1 MRDMSERVYAPR
13 NKCIYCGVAYDPLV
27 HPNGFSKEHI
37 IPESIGGRF
46 VALRAVCPECRELTS
61 DTYEKHTIKTIF
73 RIPRILLG
81 IKRKNQKKK
90 EKAGNSLKLPQVAIG
105 KFSTEVSSLNYELE
119 LEQLRFPQIFCLP
132 KFLPSGFLCPPAND
146 GPPKY
151 VYKILISLG
160 NSQQLPKEG
169 IAVKAEFNF
178 FNFGMTLEKLAFSY
192 AVCEGLDKSVDL
204 TDLQDLI
211 FERRTDV
218 YNFVGSF
225 KKSENIAKELHKL
238 SYLFVQ
244 DLAIVRVHL
253 FSCCTTQ
260 SYMVVVGKKKK
271 PSTVRGYIPHLPEAT
286 SVKYSATNDSGAFH
300 MNLEQPNEVDKVQRF
315 VHEIVSDLLQL
326 PAPSAKK

>member
-1 MRDMSERVYAPR
+1 MRDMSEKIYAPR
-13 NKCIYCGVAYDPLV
+13 NKCIYCGVEYDPLI
-27 HPNGFSKEHI
+27 HSGGFSKEHI

-46 VALRAVCPECRELTS
+46 VAPRSVCIECRVLTS
-61 DTYEKHTIKTIF
+61 DTYEKHTINTIF

-105 KFSTEVSSLNYELE
+105 QFSMGISSLSYELE
-119 LEQLRFPQIFCLP
+119 LEQLRFPQVFCLP
-132 KFLPSGFLCPPAND
+132 KFLPSGFLRPPTND
-146 GPPKY
+146 GQPKY
-151 VYKILISLG
+151 AYKILISLG
-160 NSQQLPKEG
+160 NLQQLPSEG

-178 FNFGMTLEKLAFSY
+178 FNYGMTLAKIAFSY
-192 AVCEGLDKSVDL
+192 AVCEGLDKSVNL

-225 KKSENIAKELHKL
+225 EKAEKIAKELHKL

-260 SYMVVVGKKKK
+260 SYMVIIGKKKK
-271 PSTVRGYIPHLPEAT
+271 LSSVRGYIPNLPQAT
-286 SVKYSATNDSGAFH
+286 STTYSAANDSGAFH
-300 MNLEQPNEVDKVQRF
+300 MNFAQPNEVDKVQKF
-315 VHEIVSDLLQL
+315 VHEQVSDLVQL
-326 PAPSAKK
+326 PPPKSK